1 MRKNIWGPLCN
12 VVSNGTN
19 SWVNVFSYGDSCGIS
34 EFERNS
40 TVGYLEMSLL
50 NIHTASRAHA
60 LSVQHQWAS
69 ANVPSVF
76 NIPISSLQSPQNWRK
91 HSILQIQ
98 EDSANIFLLWLHN
111 FFYINGRSN
120 CQYLPE
126 NSLQSYGFYYLR
138 YEKIYFNISNV
149 QIHLY
154 LYAFCLVLGKYKI
167 MWFLKALS
175 NTLVLFMTSGT
186 IRLLTRAKD
195 YITMS
200 AQAWGIAIW
209 VVDWG
214 RPCNTE
220 NNFFLL
226 QWVVTVQRF
235 ENKLLLNAHC

>member
-111 FFYINGRSN
+111 FFTLMADQIVNIYR
-120 CQYLPE
+120 
-126 NSLQSYGFYYLR
+126 
-138 YEKIYFNISNV
+138 KIP
-149 QIHLY
+149 
-154 LYAFCLVLGKYKI
+154 YKVMVSI
-167 MWFLKALS
+167 ILDMKKIF
-175 NTLVLFMTSGT
+175 
-186 IRLLTRAKD
+186 
-195 YITMS
+195 
-200 AQAWGIAIW
+200 
-209 VVDWG
+209 
-214 RPCNTE
+214 
-220 NNFFLL
+220 
-226 QWVVTVQRF
+226 
-235 ENKLLLNAHC
+235 